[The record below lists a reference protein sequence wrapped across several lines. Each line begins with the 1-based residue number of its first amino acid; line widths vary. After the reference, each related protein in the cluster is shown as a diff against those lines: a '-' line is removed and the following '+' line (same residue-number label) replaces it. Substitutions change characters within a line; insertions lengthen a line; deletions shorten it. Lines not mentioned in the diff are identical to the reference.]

1 MKSWT
6 LSSIVLTI
14 ELKKIWSRWFLLTSA
29 IKFEVNGNKRRV
41 KMVVEK
47 EVSDKK
53 HKIYGIISLP
63 IIDSEMGDSEC
74 V

>member
-1 MKSWT
+1 
-6 LSSIVLTI
+6 
-14 ELKKIWSRWFLLTSA
+14 
-29 IKFEVNGNKRRV
+29 
-41 KMVVEK
+41 MVVEK